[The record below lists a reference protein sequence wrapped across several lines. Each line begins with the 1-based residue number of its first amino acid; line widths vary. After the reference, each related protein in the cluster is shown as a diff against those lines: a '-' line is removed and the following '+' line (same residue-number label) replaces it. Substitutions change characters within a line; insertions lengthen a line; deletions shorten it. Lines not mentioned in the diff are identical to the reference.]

1 MACSQNI
8 LTDFRPLWSQGST
21 STALFHPM
29 TAAINASEVHKVRAS
44 FAFYSSSGNC
54 SVRAALQYSDD
65 AQSWDTESELGPAFS
80 ASEGWSYGTSFT
92 DVTTGSPTRKIWI
105 RFGLVAKNA
114 SGTSIEFCRAK
125 LQLDFEGA
133 G

>member
-1 MACSQNI
+1 MACSNNI
-8 LTDFRPLWSQGST
+8 VTDFRPIWSQGST

-29 TAAINASEVHKVRAS
+29 TEAINASEVHKVRAS
-44 FAFYSSSGNC
+44 FALYSSSGNC
-54 SVRAALQYSDD
+54 SLRAALQYSND
-65 AQSWDTESELGPAFS
+65 AQSWDTEAEFGASYS
-80 ASEGWSYGTSFT
+80 ATEGWTYGTSFT
-92 DVTTGSPTRKIWI
+92 DVTGGTPTRRIWV